1 MSKCSDSEFSGAM
14 IEKII
19 STSLPSGD
27 EKSIAFTSLRKITLV
42 LFTDSILACGIATPF
57 PTPVEPSL
65 SRSFNFSLIKFVSF
79 ESSLTKILEIFLKRF
94 FYYLSQL
101 RCRYF
106 FLK

>member
-1 MSKCSDSEFSGAM
+1 MSKCSDSEFSGAI

-19 STSLPSGD
+19 STSFPSGD

-42 LFTDSILACGIATPF
+42 LLTDSILACGIATPF

-65 SRSFNFSLIKFVSF
+65 SRSFNFSLIMFVSL

-94 FYYLSQL
+94 FLLSVSTAL
-101 RCRYF
+101 
-106 FLK
+106 